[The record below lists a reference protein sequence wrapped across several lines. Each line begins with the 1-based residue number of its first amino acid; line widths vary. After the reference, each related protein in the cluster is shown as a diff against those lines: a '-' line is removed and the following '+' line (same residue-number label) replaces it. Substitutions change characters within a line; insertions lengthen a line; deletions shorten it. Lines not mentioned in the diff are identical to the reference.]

1 MTQSR
6 APKNVP
12 AIHVFSNSNVVNG
25 SFSYS
30 GSSLKTRSTRVR
42 VRYNDP
48 DNFYKPNF
56 ICIEDRRLIDKY
68 GVQEK
73 ALLRLAARLSIRLN
87 AWGKWIMQSE
97 RLHDETVTFSVGLEG
112 LNVLPGQVFEVSDEM
127 RFGTRL
133 AGRIVGVSN
142 DSTPPFVRIDQT
154 ASLPSGSN
162 NKLTVVMKDGTI
174 ETRDI
179 ASVSGN
185 EVRLASAYTQ
195 VPPDDAL
202 YAIKNDS
209 AVLSKYRCLS
219 VAEGEGG
226 TYTSCR
232 RQAC

>member
-1 MTQSR
+1 
-6 APKNVP
+6 
-12 AIHVFSNSNVVNG
+12 
-25 SFSYS
+25 
-30 GSSLKTRSTRVR
+30 
-42 VRYNDP
+42 
-48 DNFYKPNF
+48 
-56 ICIEDRRLIDKY
+56 
-68 GVQEK
+68 
-73 ALLRLAARLSIRLN
+73 
-87 AWGKWIMQSE
+87 
-97 RLHDETVTFSVGLEG
+97 
-112 LNVLPGQVFEVSDEM
+112 M

-162 NKLTVVMKDGTI
+162 NKLTVVMKDGTV

-209 AVLSKYRCLS
+209 AVLSKYRCLVS
-219 VAEGEGG
+219 
-226 TYTSCR
+226 R
-232 RQAC
+232 